1 LGLLLIT
8 AVAGI
13 LPGFQGCK
21 EDPEIPEVPFN
32 RLLQSETIESGIF
45 KRSVEYAVLL
55 PENYN
60 ISTDS
65 FPVVYLL
72 HGFGDNHS
80 AWFKNGLIK
89 YYSDKYASENG
100 PMIFVMPQGFNSYYV
115 NRYNGNVAYMDFF
128 TTELLPA
135 IDSIYRT
142 RKDKSQRAVMG
153 FSMGGYGAL
162 ILPVMNPDLFSVSVP
177 LSMSFRTDEQYLAEP
192 DWVFDSQWAP
202 IFGGMGATGSA
213 RLTDYFKQFSPFY
226 FFAGGDASG
235 FNELKILIDCG
246 DDEETLSV
254 TNNAL
259 HCLMRDNGVKHEYRV
274 RDGAHSWD
282 YWHNSID
289 EALRFTSYA
298 FRGETYPD
306 RSNAVDVGAPVPAE
320 SIQSLQ
326 ISSTELEASVLLPPG
341 YDAVNGSYPVI
352 YLIYDFVPSKREEQR
367 AGLFSLFYN
376 SMSGSKLTKTLV
388 VEIPADSLAI
398 STETMKG
405 VIDQIDNT
413 YKTRPMK
420 SARMLMGGGKAGA
433 LASLIIV
440 SDTLSYASC
449 CLFNAFIP
457 EGTKASGGGIFY
469 YLDEGDEGQAYNSY
483 KILYNDIRDKNIDY
497 EHRVRQ
503 GDDSFQSFLDGLSAS
518 FTVLKKRL
526 SST

>member
-1 LGLLLIT
+1 MGLLLIT

-13 LPGFQGCK
+13 LPGFQSCK
-21 EDPEIPEVPFN
+21 EEPEIPEVPFN

-60 ISTDS
+60 TSSDS

-72 HGFGDNHS
+72 HGFGDNHT
-80 AWFKNGLIK
+80 AWFKYGLIK

-259 HCLMRDNGVKHEYRV
+259 HCLMREKGVKHEYRV

-282 YWHNSID
+282 YWHNSIG
-289 EALRFTSYA
+289 EALRFMSYA

-306 RSNAVDVGAPVPAE
+306 HSNAVDVGAPVPAE
-320 SIQSLQ
+320 SIQSLR
-326 ISSTELEASVLLPPG
+326 ISATELEAAVLLPPG
-341 YDAVNGSYPVI
+341 YDAINGSYPVI
-352 YLIYDFVPSKREEQR
+352 YLIHDFVTGKREEQR
-367 AGLFSLFYN
+367 DSLFSLFYN
-376 SMSGSKLTKTLV
+376 SMSGSKLNKALV
-388 VEIPADSLAI
+388 VEIPSDVEAI
-398 STETMKG
+398 SAEAMKG
-405 VIDQIDNT
+405 VIDQIDIAF
-413 YKTRPMK
+413 KTRQNRN
-420 SARMLMGGGKAGA
+420 ARLLMGNGTGGA
-433 LASLIIV
+433 LAASV
-440 SDTLSYASC
+440 VAVDSLSYASC
-449 CLFNAFIP
+449 CLFNAYLP
-457 EGTKASGGGIFY
+457 NGTTTVTGGVFY
-469 YLDEGDEGQAYNSY
+469 YLDESDQGQAYNSY
-483 KILYNDIRDKNIDY
+483 KNLYSDIRKRNLNY
-497 EHRVRQ
+497 EYRVRQ